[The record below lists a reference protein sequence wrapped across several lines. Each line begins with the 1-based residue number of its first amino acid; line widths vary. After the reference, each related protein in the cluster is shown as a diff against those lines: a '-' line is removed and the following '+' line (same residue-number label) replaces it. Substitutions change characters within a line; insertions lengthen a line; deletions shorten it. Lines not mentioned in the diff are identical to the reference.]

1 MGATASAKKK
11 TSLEQVFVE
20 QDLARTSLGTKDLA
34 QKAWHKRK
42 EPCPGQGSF
51 HSWFVQSYLR
61 LDEIELNLAFNV
73 EPRLLTT
80 VMIASA
86 IPAAIRPYSMAVAP
100 DSSFAKFATRFFIKS
115 SK

>member
-1 MGATASAKKK
+1 MDATASAKKRLRYNE
-11 TSLEQVFVE
+11 TSLEQN
-20 QDLARTSLGTKDLA
+20 LAR
-34 QKAWHKRK
+34 KAWHKRK

-51 HSWFVQSYLR
+51 YSWSVQPYLR
-61 LDEIELNLAFNV
+61 LDEIEVNLAFNV
-73 EPRLLTT
+73 VPRLLTT

-86 IPAAIRPYSMAVAP
+86 MPAAVRPYSMAVAP